1 MNQFKKKMYDLSG
14 PKTAEA
20 LNKRRFEAYYCSTAE
35 EAVAK
40 ALELIP
46 REDTV
51 SWGGAMTMDELGLKQ
66 RLAQEGYTLLD
77 RDTANTPEEK
87 QAIMRQALTC
97 GTFLMSSNAISKDG
111 QLVNIDGMG
120 NRVAAMCFGPRQVV
134 VIAGMNKVTGSLEA
148 AMDRARNVAAPI
160 NAKRF
165 AGLQTPCYKAGLCGD
180 CLSADCI
187 CSQIVITRTSRNK
200 GRIKIILVGESLG
213 F

>member
-1 MNQFKKKMYDLSG
+1 MSAVK
-14 PKTAEA
+14 ER
-20 LNKRRFEAYYCSTAE
+20 NK
-35 EAVAK
+35 V
-40 ALELIP
+40 I
-46 REDTV
+46 
-51 SWGGAMTMDELGLKQ
+51 
-66 RLAQEGYTLLD
+66 D
-77 RDTANTPEEK
+77 RAAAATPEEK
-87 QAIMRQALTC
+87 TELMRQALLCDTY
-97 GTFLMSSNAISKDG
+97 LMSSNAISSDG
-111 QLVNIDGMG
+111 QLVNIDGNG
-120 NRVAAMCFGPRQVV
+120 NRCAALIFGPKQVL
-134 VIAGMNKVTGSLEA
+134 VIAGMNKVTGSLES